1 MRFIETLIMLKDC
14 WKVDNMLK
22 KRIGLIFLMTTLL
35 FVSGCD
41 NKNIPN
47 LENTS
52 VNTEIVS
59 ENNEGVYYEPLN
71 ENEVTKS
78 VDPLA
83 SNMCGVL
90 LLNHRI
96 YHSVY
101 TESFDSG
108 AENKSL
114 ISDKLDAEISDVYV
128 NAGVYFSDDHDKLL
142 KITGKGKAYSI
153 VGYASDF
160 RVMVEYETVI
170 GISDQKVINY
180 QLFESLNDVVLKK
193 GSEILND
200 RYHLNKDEIRLQ
212 KLDAEYNMISAM
224 PTSEKASIYDLIINA
239 DFIKTPIVDN
249 QTDLSYYCFID
260 LFGIRIYVVLYGN
273 EYIRL
278 SFSDGTTM
286 FLRQN
291 K

>member
-1 MRFIETLIMLKDC
+1 MLKDC

-22 KRIGLIFLMTTLL
+22 KRMGLIFLITTLL
-35 FVSGCD
+35 FESGCD
-41 NKNIPN
+41 NKNISN
-47 LENTS
+47 SENTS

-59 ENNEGVYYEPLN
+59 ENNEGVYYEALN

-83 SNMCGVL
+83 SYMCGVL
-90 LLNHRI
+90 LLNNRI

-114 ISDKLDAEISDVYV
+114 ISDKVDAEISDVCV

-180 QLFESLNDVVLKK
+180 QLFESLNDIVLKK

-212 KLDAEYNMISAM
+212 KLDAEYNVISAM

-239 DFIKTPIVDN
+239 DFIKTPSVDN
-249 QTDLSYYCFID
+249 QMDLSYYCFID
-260 LFGIRIYVVLYGN
+260 LCGIRIYVVLYGD

-286 FLRQN
+286 FLKQN